1 MQGSQVEKVVDEC
14 SPTAAYIEPS
24 GTINASQQGGSFQPN
39 FYVFLLQV
47 SSVFNNMVLTSQ
59 SGGWQREMSVA
70 GIVWRASG
78 SCLANNKGGIL
89 NLVIGF

>member
-1 MQGSQVEKVVDEC
+1 MLQLHLWTFSFFLAGCYCGMQGSQVEKVVDEC

-59 SGGWQREMSVA
+59 SGG
-70 GIVWRASG
+70 
-78 SCLANNKGGIL
+78 
-89 NLVIGF
+89 